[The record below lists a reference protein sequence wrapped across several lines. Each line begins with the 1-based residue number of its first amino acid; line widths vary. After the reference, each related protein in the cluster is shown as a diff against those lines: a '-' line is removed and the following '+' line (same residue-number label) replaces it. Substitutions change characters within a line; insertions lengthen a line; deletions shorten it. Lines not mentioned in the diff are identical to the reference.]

1 MTGKTKYRT
10 TIALILI
17 LVLCMTCSQVFAQ
30 SSGNSIS
37 VNVKAVYG
45 QTEARTM
52 LKMINDFRTGP
63 DAWAWNT
70 NNTQKVSYSGLK
82 PLDYDYDLEKVAM
95 QRAAEIA
102 LSFSHTRPNGERCF
116 SAYAE
121 QGIVRISAAGEN
133 IAIGYGTY
141 DTAASVFNGWKETDE
156 DYSGQG
162 HRRNMLSSAFTAV
175 GIGHAVCGG
184 VHCWVQ
190 NFQSPSINTST
201 TKAVNIEKTIPV
213 EVLKASIAKISV
225 TANKKICKV
234 PYGGSAALPRITTTI
249 RLKNTWGGAVSLST
263 PVQWEIAGKEYA
275 ELSGNS
281 IIGKKLGQTQLTAT
295 VEVNGART
303 VVIPLEITVPAP
315 KKVTAVKAA
324 AGKKQIRMSWK
335 QDANASGYQVIYAQD
350 KQFKKAK
357 KSIIVKGSKSA
368 KTTIKGLKAK
378 KTYYVK
384 VRAYK
389 TAGGK
394 NIYGPYSSAVKAKV
408 K

>member
-1 MTGKTKYRT
+1 MIGKTKYRT

-17 LVLCMTCSQVFAQ
+17 LVLCMTCSQAFAQ
-30 SSGNSIS
+30 SSGDSIS

-63 DAWAWNT
+63 EAWAWNT

-102 LSFSHTRPNGERCF
+102 LAWGHTRPNGESCF

-121 QGIVRISAAGEN
+121 QGIVRFSAVGEN
-133 IAIGYGTY
+133 IAIGYGT
-141 DTAASVFNGWKETDE
+141 AASVFYGWQETDK

-190 NFQSPSINTST
+190 NFQSPSINTNT
-201 TKAVNIEKTIPV
+201 VEAVDVEKTIPV
-213 EVLKASIAKISV
+213 EVLKSSVTEISV
-225 TANKKICKV
+225 TADKKNCKV
-234 PYGGSAALPRITTTI
+234 PYGGSVALPDITTTI
-249 RLKNTWGGAVSLST
+249 RLKNTWGRAVSLST

-275 ELSGNS
+275 ELSGDS
-281 IIGKKLGQTQLTAT
+281 IIGKKPGQTQLTAT
-295 VEVNGART
+295 VEVNGTKT

-324 AGKKQIRMSWK
+324 AGKKQIRISWK
-335 QDANASGYQVIYAQD
+335 QDANASGYQVLYAQD

-357 KSIIVKGSKSA
+357 KSIIVKSKSA

-394 NIYGPYSSAVKAKV
+394 NIYGPYSSVVKAKV